1 MLSIA
6 SLLLIIS
13 TAAICLLMLHKV
25 RSMHLM
31 LYAQQDGP
39 RREAELLFQ
48 QTEALQ
54 GLYAELGLEKSLPS
68 TRGWAASPD
77 FLLELATHVR
87 ANRPMTVVECSSG
100 VSTLVLA
107 RCMQLNGSGKVIS
120 LEHDG
125 QYAGQTRRQLQRHG
139 LSDWAVIIDAP
150 LTQYALGDDV
160 WPWYGLGG
168 LPAGQEI
175 DLLVID
181 GPPQAIRPLARYPA
195 GPLLFGRL
203 RAGAAVFLDDAA
215 RPGEQ
220 AILARWK
227 VEFPLMRQ
235 SSRRCEKGCAVLTPL
250 PWDAVPVP
258 LPVPL

>member
-1 MLSIA
+1 MLATA
-6 SLLLIIS
+6 SLLLI
-13 TAAICLLMLHKV
+13 AAVAAVSILMLHKV
-25 RSMHLM
+25 RAMHLM
-31 LYAQQDGP
+31 LYAQQEGP
-39 RREAELLFQ
+39 RREAELLFR

-87 ANRPMTVVECSSG
+87 TAKPLMALECSSG

-107 RCMQLNGSGKVIS
+107 RCMQLNGSGKVVS

-125 QYAGQTRRQLQRHG
+125 LYADETRRQLQRHG
-139 LSDWAVIIDAP
+139 LSDWAVVIDAP
-150 LTQYALGDDV
+150 LTRHVLGGDI
-160 WPWYGLGG
+160 WPWYALAGLENDM
-168 LPAGQEI
+168 PAGQPI

-227 VEFPLMRQ
+227 TEFPALRQ
-235 SSRRCEKGCAVLTPL
+235 SSRRCEKGCAVLTL
-250 PWDAVPVP
+250 LAWAA
-258 LPVPL
+258 